1 MATAIFAAPGADT
14 SPRRRS
20 PAPPAPRQERVDH
33 WSELRDPETGRKHF
47 ANVREPYINDATRAQ
62 INAAQAG
69 ATWSAFWRLLFKQ
82 QAKGRTAAIRMSAWR
97 LAALDD
103 VGIKGL
109 AREAGVHPST
119 ARRHLR
125 ILVEQIGIFGVGRSN
140 VAIERDAATGKIV
153 SKTGG
158 RQKPIRIWF
167 APDERHAIPTPK
179 PRIGRKSY
187 GAPCAIGSGDGAIL
201 RARRAPA
208 STEEEI
214 RTTPPLA
221 GTDGVGA
228 ALAEEGAGRQEAA
241 EEGGQEAAGAGG
253 QEAAPLE
260 REAREERRRFWP
272 SADAPA
278 HVAKPDP
285 RPPRPRSPSGP
296 QEPPTKSAAEYAAEF
311 FRRDPEKDRMV
322 AEYQAARRA
331 KAALRPSA
339 PSTAD
344 RPSGAILGGQE
355 GSPATIPFS
364 EAADE
369 LAKLVADRR
378 RLEAD
383 TARAA
388 QRDAYHRDRAQG

>member
-14 SPRRRS
+14 SRRRRS
-20 PAPPAPRQERVDH
+20 PAPTAPRLERGDH
-33 WSELRDPETGRKHF
+33 WSESRDPGTGRKYF

-62 INAAQAG
+62 INAAQAD
-69 ATWSAFWRLLFKQ
+69 ATYAAFWRLVFKE
-82 QAKGRTAAIRMSAWR
+82 QAKGRTAAIRSSAWR

-119 ARRHLR
+119 TRRHLK

-167 APDERHAIPTPK
+167 TPDERHSIPAAKARNP
-179 PRIGRKSY
+179 RKSY
-187 GAPCAIGSGDGAIL
+187 GAPCAIGSADGAAVM
-201 RARRAPA
+201 ARRAPA
-208 STEEEI
+208 SREEEI
-214 RTTPPLA
+214 KTTPPSA
-221 GTDGVGA
+221 DTVGVGA
-228 ALAEEGAGRQEAA
+228 AEAEAEAPGLTAGEAGRQEAA
-241 EEGGQEAAGAGG
+241 EAGG
-253 QEAAPLE
+253 LAAASQEG
-260 REAREERRRFWP
+260 EARRATTHWP
-272 SADAPA
+272 TADSPP
-278 HVAKPDP
+278 HVAKPAP
-285 RPPRPRSPSGP
+285 RAARPRSPDGQ
-296 QEPPTKSAAEYAAEF
+296 QEPPEKSFADRAAEWH
-311 FRRDPEKDRMV
+311 RRDPEHDRIV

-331 KAALRPSA
+331 KAASRPPA

-344 RPSGAILGGQE
+344 RPSGAIPGGRNE
-355 GSPATIPFS
+355 APATIPFS

-378 RLEAD
+378 RQEAD
-383 TARAA
+383 AARAT